1 VTRDLLRIIDD
12 LIPRPDGSP
21 PPTIETVH
29 VVEGP
34 DVDGFYTVTWAG
46 TEFDRVP
53 SIAPLSTVDVPARAL
68 ATAGGLLILG
78 SPGVGGGGGSTYT
91 PTLVAATPPFLG
103 AGTATGFW
111 AAQGR
116 YVDVDFEIVFGT
128 GFSAGSGTWSVTLP
142 AVPDVPDSTP
152 IGLVSLIDDSA
163 AGDGK
168 RRQWVLESRTGLDR
182 AFIRGTG
189 DLLGRVVGPTVPW
202 TWAAGDS
209 LKGTARFRVGALVP
223 QQAPTLANVINA
235 ADPALVNSRVI
246 NLVAGTADKIIALCR
261 MEGTSTSRTIVVPD
275 GWTVAG
281 PTTLTGAGLTLL
293 YRANTDDTAVTI
305 DITSAE
311 TAALG
316 WVTAHVID
324 GNLDQIVTSNNQIN
338 GAAATIDPGAVS
350 GALTSWL
357 GFAVASQWGTIIDVP
372 PTVWPANLPND
383 QVYRFRND
391 GVNDARFG
399 FASGPFLA
407 TSSINPDSFTFDS
420 SEANT
425 RWLTAAIPRAL

>member
-1 VTRDLLRIIDD
+1 MTRDLLRIIDD

-78 SPGVGGGGGSTYT
+78 SPGVGGGGASTYT
-91 PTLVAATPPFLG
+91 PALLGATTNPFIGDGVAA
-103 AGTATGFW
+103 GFW
-111 AAQGR
+111 SAQGR
-116 YVDVDFEIVFGT
+116 YVDVDFEITLGT
-128 GFSAGSGTWSVTLP
+128 GFTPGSGAYSVTLP
-142 AVPDVPDSTP
+142 AVPDVPDATP
-152 IGLVSLIDDSA
+152 VGLVHLNHPSTGGRRVWALIS
-163 AGDGK
+163 
-168 RRQWVLESRTGLDR
+168 VTGTDQ
-182 AFIRGTG
+182 AWIRSTG
-189 DLLGRVVGPTVPW
+189 DTQSVGATPTVPF
-202 TWAAGDS
+202 TWEVGDS
-209 LKGTARFRVGALVP
+209 LKGTARFRVGVLVP

-235 ADPALVNSRVI
+235 ADSGLLNTRDV
-246 NLVAGTADKIIALCR
+246 NLVAGTADKIIVLCR

-372 PTVWPANLPND
+372 PTVWPVNLPND